1 MEDSAASPLSDE
13 ELLRTGVELFNQGRY
28 LAAHEIFEELW
39 EATEGNESDFY
50 KGLIQ
55 AAVALHHW
63 QSGNLDGA
71 ARLASSHRR
80 YLAAYLPAHAGLDL
94 EAFLGAMQ
102 ACLRPVQRAEPGV
115 ALPFDFERRPLLS
128 PRA

>member
-1 MEDSAASPLSDE
+1 MEDWAADPLSQGA
-13 ELLRTGVELFNQGRY
+13 LLRTGVELFNQGRY

-39 EATEGNESDFY
+39 EATEGAESDFY

-63 QSGNLDGA
+63 QSGNLEGA

-80 YLAAYLPAHAGLDL
+80 YLAAYLPIHAGLDL

-102 ACLRPVQRAEPGV
+102 TCLRPVQRAQSGTTV
-115 ALPFDFERRPLLS
+115 AFDFERRPLLS
-128 PRA
+128 TRA